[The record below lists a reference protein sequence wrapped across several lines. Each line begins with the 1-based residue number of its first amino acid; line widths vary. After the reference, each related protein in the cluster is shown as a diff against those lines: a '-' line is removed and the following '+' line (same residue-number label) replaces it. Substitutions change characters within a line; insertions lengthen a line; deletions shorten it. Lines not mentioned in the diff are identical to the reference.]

1 MSRRNFDAATGT
13 SSRVIWILHDAC
25 HSDVRPSRLTVARPA
40 PRHASTAGKLLILLL
55 AVGQLSCSELR
66 ARQLGREGNR
76 HFQEGDYRAAAASY
90 SASEQLYPLSVV
102 ALNKGLACRQLLLP
116 GGKSPEVARAADCAL
131 KSFRR
136 LKELDPGDARAEQL
150 YQQTLFDADRFEELV
165 RLYEQ
170 QLAATPDDPAAIN
183 GLIQVYTRWDRWDE
197 ALRWMVERA
206 KRRPADPE
214 AHYAV
219 GVFIYN
225 RLFAKGGG
233 PEKSSFDPRPS
244 LEPKQPPPFGPGDL
258 VGKERVALADQAI
271 FELKRALELRPTYT
285 EALTYLGLVHRQ
297 RSFAFFD
304 RPTEWQAAVDS
315 AEALRRQ
322 AAARLE
328 HAPPAVSP

>member
-1 MSRRNFDAATGT
+1 
-13 SSRVIWILHDAC
+13 LHDAC
-25 HSDVRPSRLTVARPA
+25 HPNHRPPLLTVARPA
-40 PRHASTAGKLLILLL
+40 LRLAAFRAGKALVLLL
-55 AVGQLSCSELR
+55 ALSQLGCSELR

-76 HFQEGDYRAAAASY
+76 HFKEGDYRAAADAY
-90 SASEQLYPLSVV
+90 SASEQLHPLAVV

-116 GGKSPEVARAADCAL
+116 GAKSAEVERAADCAL
-131 KSFRR
+131 KAFRK
-136 LKELDPGDARAEQL
+136 LKELSPGDSRADQL

-165 RLYEQ
+165 RLYEK

-183 GLIQVYTRWDRWDE
+183 GLIQVYTRWDRWDD
-197 ALRWMVERA
+197 ALRWMVERT

-233 PEKSSFDPRPS
+233 PEKSSFDPRPG
-244 LEPKQPPPFGPGDL
+244 LEPKQPPAFGAGDIT
-258 VGKERVALADQAI
+258 GKERVALADQAI

-285 EALTYLGLVHRQ
+285 EAMTYLGLVYRQ
-297 RSFAFFD
+297 QSFAYFD
-304 RPTEWQAAVDS
+304 QPAAWQASVDS

-322 AAARLE
+322 AAARNE
-328 HAPPAVSP
+328 PHAAPAASP